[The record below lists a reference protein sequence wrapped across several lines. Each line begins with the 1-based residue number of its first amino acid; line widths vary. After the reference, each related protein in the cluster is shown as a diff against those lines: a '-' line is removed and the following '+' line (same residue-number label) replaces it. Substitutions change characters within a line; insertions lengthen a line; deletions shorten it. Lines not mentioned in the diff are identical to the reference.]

1 MDVLLIN
8 NNFGSGWAKKLKN
21 QLNQENQK
29 KITEKTELWKKL
41 IRILKKPI
49 NSVRFY
55 KSD

>member
-49 NSVRFY
+49 NYVRFY